1 MSDYIVKKDDVELL
15 IEEKQN
21 QIRTDLITQYI
32 KARKEKHMTQ
42 EDLANELGVKR
53 PNISRFENGTYNPTL
68 DMLVKVAECM
78 NMDLR
83 IELVKR
89 KESGKDE
96 KDCKKRSG
104 NYTKKYRNTKINNEY
119 KSRIK

>member
-53 PNISRFENGTYNPTL
+53 PNISRFEN
-68 DMLVKVAECM
+68 
-78 NMDLR
+78 R
-83 IELVKR
+83 IGEEKGNRKR
-89 KESGKDE
+89 
-96 KDCKKRSG
+96 
-104 NYTKKYRNTKINNEY
+104 
-119 KSRIK
+119 

>member
-89 KESGKDE
+89 KEIVKNE
-96 KDCKKRSG
+96 KD
-104 NYTKKYRNTKINNEY
+104 
-119 KSRIK
+119 